1 MYHPTTRALAVL
13 ELLQTH
19 RRMSGSE
26 LAQRLGVDRRTLR
39 RYISALEELGIP
51 IAAERGRHGAYMLV
65 AGYKLPP
72 MLFSP
77 DEALALA
84 VGLVAARSLGLSE
97 AAIAVESA
105 QAKLER
111 VMPLQMKRRV
121 RSLGETVALDLARA
135 GASASNEALLAMSE
149 AAQLRQRVHL
159 RYRSAQG
166 DDSARD
172 FDAYGLA
179 FRGGSWFAVG
189 WCHLRKD
196 LRSFRLDRVLE
207 VRGLDSQFVRPK
219 DFDAIG
225 YLAASI
231 SALPRAILVELLLDT
246 DLATARQHVHTS
258 LGVLEAGDG
267 GVLLRSHEDDLAW
280 YARQLARLPF
290 AFVVQQPRELR
301 GELRKHAEHL
311 RRVAGSAAPRAHGKQ
326 APQRVSRSQ
335 T

>member
-51 IAAERGRHGAYMLV
+51 IAAERGRHGAYMLI

-135 GASASNEALLAMSE
+135 GASASNEALLALSE
-149 AAQLRQRVHL
+149 SAQARQRVHL

-166 DDSARD
+166 DESARD

-179 FRGGSWFAVG
+179 FRSGSWFAVG

-196 LRSFRLDRVLE
+196 LRSFRLDRVLD
-207 VRGLDSQFVRPK
+207 VHALDTQFVRPN

-231 SALPRAILVELLLDT
+231 SALPRAILVELLLDA

-258 LGVLEAGDG
+258 LGVLEETDKGL
-267 GVLLRSHEDDLAW
+267 VLRSHEDDLAW
-280 YARQLARLPF
+280 YARQLAQLPF
-290 AFVVQQPRELR
+290 AFTVQQPNELR
-301 GELRKHAEHL
+301 GELRKHAEQL
-311 RRVAGSAAPRAHGKQ
+311 RRVAGSATPRVRSQ
-326 APQRVSRSQ
+326 RVPQRSTRSQ